1 MSLQIRT
8 AAPGD
13 AAAIL
18 RVYAPYIERT
28 TVSFELAVPAV
39 DEFDGRIAETL
50 DRYAYLVLEELPDG
64 NAACGLTVP
73 DAADRAA
80 HIVGFAYYGAFGH
93 RAAYQWSAET
103 SIYLAPELCGRGL
116 GTILIDALERLMAAQ
131 GIVNAEACICAE
143 NAGSIA
149 FHERHG
155 YIQRAM
161 FPSCAHKL
169 GRWLGIVWLEKRLGE
184 APALPSPIRPLDAGA
199 AARVIAAANA
209 KLAGLDR

>member
-1 MSLQIRT
+1 MPYQIRT
-8 AAPGD
+8 ATPGD

-18 RVYAPYIERT
+18 AVYAPYIERT
-28 TVSFELAVPAV
+28 TVSFELAVPAA
-39 DEFDGRIAETL
+39 DEFAGRIAETL
-50 DRYAYLVLEELPDG
+50 ERYAYLVLEELPDG

-80 HIVGFAYYGAFGH
+80 RIVGFGYYGAFGH

-116 GTILIDALERLMAAQ
+116 GTVLIDALERLMAAQ

>member
-1 MSLQIRT
+1 MPYQIRT

-18 RVYAPYIERT
+18 AVYAPYIERT

-39 DEFDGRIAETL
+39 DEFAGRIADTL
-50 DRYAYLVLEELPDG
+50 DRYAYLVLEELPTRDAPCDPATTG
-64 NAACGLTVP
+64 VAAQ
-73 DAADRAA
+73 AAR
-80 HIVGFAYYGAFGH
+80 IVGFAYYGAFGH

-116 GTILIDALERLMAAQ
+116 GTVLIDALERLMAAQ

-149 FHERHG
+149 FHERRG
-155 YIQRAM
+155 YIRRAV

-169 GRWLGIVWLEKRLGE
+169 GRWLGIVWLEKRLRA
-184 APALPSPIRPLDAGA
+184 APELPSPVRPLDADA
-199 AARVIAAANA
+199 TERIIAAANA
-209 KLAGLDR
+209 ALARLDR

>member
-1 MSLQIRT
+1 MPYQIRT
-8 AAPGD
+8 ATPGD

-18 RVYAPYIERT
+18 NVYAPYIERT

-39 DEFDGRIAETL
+39 DEFAGRIAETL
-50 DRYAYLVLEELPDG
+50 ERYAYLVLEELPARDTHRNPTAPG
-64 NAACGLTVP
+64 A
-73 DAADRAA
+73 R
-80 HIVGFAYYGAFGH
+80 IVGFAYYGAFGH

-116 GTILIDALERLMAAQ
+116 GAVLIDALERLMAAQ

-155 YIQRAM
+155 YIQRAL

-184 APALPSPIRPLDAGA
+184 APALPSPIRPLDADA
-199 AARVIAAANA
+199 EARIIAAANA
-209 KLAGLDR
+209 KLAGLGR

>member
-1 MSLQIRT
+1 MPYQIRT
-8 AAPGD
+8 AAPSD

-18 RVYAPYIERT
+18 AVYAPYIERT

-39 DEFDGRIAETL
+39 DEFAGRIAETL
-50 DRYAYLVLEELPDG
+50 ERYAYLVLEELPDG

-80 HIVGFAYYGAFGH
+80 RIVGFAYYGAFGH

-116 GTILIDALERLMAAQ
+116 GAALIDALERLMAVQ

-155 YIQRAM
+155 YTQRAL

-184 APALPSPIRPLDAGA
+184 APALPSPVRPLDAHA
-199 AARVIAAANA
+199 AARIIAAANA
-209 KLAGLDR
+209 RLAELGG

>member
-8 AAPGD
+8 ATPGD

-18 RVYAPYIERT
+18 AVYAPYIERT
-28 TVSFELAVPAV
+28 TVSFELAVPAA
-39 DEFDGRIAETL
+39 DEFVGRIAETL
-50 DRYAYLVLEELPDG
+50 ERYAYLVLEELPDR

-73 DAADRAA
+73 GGADRAA
-80 HIVGFAYYGAFGH
+80 RIVGFAYYGAFGH

-116 GTILIDALERLMAAQ
+116 GTVLIDALERLMAAQ

-149 FHERHG
+149 FHERRG
-155 YIQRAM
+155 YIRRAV

>member
-28 TVSFELAVPAV
+28 TVSFELAVPAA
-39 DEFDGRIAETL
+39 DEFAGRIAETL
-50 DRYAYLVLEELPDG
+50 ERYAYLVLEELPDG

-80 HIVGFAYYGAFGH
+80 RIVGFAYYGAFGH

-103 SIYLAPELCGRGL
+103 SIYLDPELCGQGL
-116 GTILIDALERLMAAQ
+116 GGILLDALERLMATQ

-149 FHERHG
+149 FHERRG
-155 YIQRAM
+155 YIRRAV

-169 GRWLGIVWLEKRLGE
+169 GRWLGIVWLEKRLRA
-184 APALPSPIRPLDAGA
+184 APELPSPVRPLDADA
-199 AARVIAAANA
+199 TERIIAAANA
-209 KLAGLDR
+209 ALARLDR

>member
-1 MSLQIRT
+1 MPYQIRT
-8 AAPGD
+8 ATPGD

-18 RVYAPYIERT
+18 AVYAPYIERT
-28 TVSFELAVPAV
+28 TVSFELAVPAA
-39 DEFDGRIAETL
+39 DEFAGRIAETL
-50 DRYAYLVLEELPDG
+50 ERYAYLVLEELPDG

-80 HIVGFAYYGAFGH
+80 RIVGFGYYGAFGH

-116 GTILIDALERLMAAQ
+116 GTVLIDALERLMAAQ

-155 YIQRAM
+155 YTQRAL

-169 GRWLGIVWLEKRLGE
+169 GRWLGIVWLEKRLAE
-184 APALPSPIRPLDAGA
+184 APALPSPIRPLDADA
-199 AARVIAAANA
+199 AERVIAAANA
-209 KLAGLDR
+209 KLSGLGR

>member
-1 MSLQIRT
+1 MPYQIRT
-8 AAPGD
+8 ATPGD

-18 RVYAPYIERT
+18 AVYAPYIERT

-39 DEFDGRIAETL
+39 DEFAGRIAETL
-50 DRYAYLVLEELPDG
+50 ERYAYLVLEELPDG

-80 HIVGFAYYGAFGH
+80 RIVGFAYYGAFGH

-116 GTILIDALERLMAAQ
+116 GTVLIDALERLMAAQ
-131 GIVNAEACICAE
+131 GIVNAEACISAE

-184 APALPSPIRPLDAGA
+184 APALPSPTRPLDAGA

>member
-18 RVYAPYIERT
+18 AVYAPYIERT

-39 DEFDGRIAETL
+39 DEFAGRIAETL

-80 HIVGFAYYGAFGH
+80 RIVGFAYYGAFGH

-103 SIYLAPELCGRGL
+103 SIYLDPELCGQGL
-116 GTILIDALERLMAAQ
+116 GGILLDALERLMAAQ

>member
-1 MSLQIRT
+1 MPYQIRT
-8 AAPGD
+8 ATPGD

-18 RVYAPYIERT
+18 AVYAPYIERT
-28 TVSFELAVPAV
+28 TVSFELAVPAA
-39 DEFDGRIAETL
+39 DEFAGRIAETL
-50 DRYAYLVLEELPDG
+50 ERYAYLVLEELPDG

-80 HIVGFAYYGAFGH
+80 RIVGFGYYGAFGH

-116 GTILIDALERLMAAQ
+116 GAVLIDALERLMATQ

-155 YIQRAM
+155 YTQRALV
-161 FPSCAHKL
+161 PSCAHKL

-209 KLAGLDR
+209 RLAELEG

>member
-1 MSLQIRT
+1 MPYQIRT
-8 AAPGD
+8 ATPGD

-18 RVYAPYIERT
+18 AVYAPYIERT

-39 DEFDGRIAETL
+39 DEFAGRIAETL
-50 DRYAYLVLEELPDG
+50 ERYAYLVLEELPDG

-80 HIVGFAYYGAFGH
+80 RIVGFAYYGAFGH

-103 SIYLAPELCGRGL
+103 SIYLDPELCGQGL
-116 GTILIDALERLMAAQ
+116 GGILLDALERLMAAQ

-149 FHERHG
+149 FHERRG

-169 GRWLGIVWLEKRLGE
+169 GRWLGIVWLEKRLRA
-184 APALPSPIRPLDAGA
+184 APELPSPVRPLDAGA
-199 AARVIAAANA
+199 AARIIAAANA
-209 KLAGLDR
+209 KLAGLGR